1 MIKPCCADLNPPKQL
16 SRPSRTHAHH
26 PPLPPAPPLLH
37 QAVALECMRSAH
49 RARRRALLYAFSGP
63 GDVRELALAPTPDG
77 LADLLAFLRCSFG
90 GGTDEDAPLELALE
104 RIEAGGWGDAD
115 VLLVTDGELPP
126 PSPAVKAR
134 LEAAT
139 TDLGLEVHA
148 LLVGRADAA
157 SDGVRAIATDVH
169 VFRSWSAVGEG

>member
-1 MIKPCCADLNPPKQL
+1 M
-16 SRPSRTHAHH
+16 
-26 PPLPPAPPLLH
+26 
-37 QAVALECMRSAH
+37 
-49 RARRRALLYAFSGP
+49 
-63 GDVRELALAPTPDG
+63 
-77 LADLLAFLRCSFG
+77 
-90 GGTDEDAPLELALE
+90 
-104 RIEAGGWGDAD
+104 
-115 VLLVTDGELPP
+115 TDGELPP